1 MWSPLEALL
10 ARIGLLPA
18 TTEVVSRPD
27 APDDPDIAF
36 RSLSPPQAA
45 ALGADTA
52 LVCPVTRK
60 ALRKSDGLYL
70 CNYCNTAYSAEG
82 WDFLRETDKGRCCHC
97 RQSGSVRPFREGGDT

>member
-10 ARIGLLPA
+10 MRIGLLPER
-18 TTEVVSRPD
+18 TEDVSCPD
-27 APDDPDIAF
+27 VSDDPDITF

-45 ALGADTA
+45 ALGADAA

-60 ALRKSDGLYL
+60 SLRTSDGFYL
-70 CNYCNTAYSAEG
+70 CGYCNTAYSSEG

-97 RQSGSVRPFREGGDT
+97 RQSGSVLPFHEGGDS